1 MAWKLSLF
9 GYQESEVNEYL
20 QTLSQVR
27 GAEVASLREKVRLA
41 METNIRQ
48 DIILADLRREAAER
62 KNRLKTVESRLILIY
77 YRMLLNQGSEA
88 RAGTDFLE
96 PEMERSEEYL
106 RRLEQ
111 REQIA
116 AKASKRLNA
125 LLKQIGRWEK
135 EMEKPKNFNT
145 SLLGVAPKDLEEYL
159 LLREKSHQEAIA
171 DLSEKLNQL
180 EKAIALQ
187 GEEIKALGGLFER
200 PEMQKPFIDLAER
213 FLQRFEQSL
222 ENVARE
228 TITQN
233 RADLT
238 ERERECERRE
248 KELRLQIARCRRKV
262 NTLLRNLNQPQKEQS
277 LPPSAG
283 FFGEAQEVL
292 EEVQESADAG
302 RREAAGAPAGAETA
316 GAGEKNAEPARNSAT
331 AGTAGTAGTT
341 ATAETTGTAGT
352 IGMGSI
358 TDIADSRQSL
368 KFRYLLGKTAG
379 SDLAGNQGELL
390 IKQGQA
396 IGLKEAEVIYQQGLL
411 DQLVR
416 CLA

>member
-20 QTLSQVR
+20 QTLSQAR

-48 DIILADLRREAAER
+48 DITLADLRREAAER
-62 KNRLKTVESRLILIY
+62 KNRLKAVESRLILIY
-77 YRMLLNQGSEA
+77 YRMLLNQSSEA
-88 RAGTDFLE
+88 VRDGTAFLE
-96 PEMERSEEYL
+96 SEMGPSEKYL
-106 RRLEQ
+106 RQLEK

-116 AKASKRLNA
+116 AEAGKRLNA
-125 LLKQIGRWEK
+125 LFKQIGRWEK

-159 LLREKSHQEAIA
+159 LLRERSHQEAIA

-187 GEEIKALGGLFER
+187 GEEIKALGGFLER

-228 TITQN
+228 TMNQN
-233 RADLT
+233 SRAALT

-262 NTLLRNLNQPQKEQS
+262 NTLLRNLNQPQKEQQS
-277 LPPSAG
+277 LPPSADS
-283 FFGEAQEVL
+283 FSFGEVQEVL
-292 EEVQESADAG
+292 EEVEESVGAEG
-302 RREAAGAPAGAETA
+302 KGEAALETGAARTGSSAE
-316 GAGEKNAEPARNSAT
+316 EARNS
-331 AGTAGTAGTT
+331 GTAGTT
-341 ATAETTGTAGT
+341 TTTGTTGTAG
-352 IGMGSI
+352 MGNMA
-358 TDIADSRQSL
+358 DIADSRQSL
-368 KFRYLLGKTAG
+368 KFRYLLGKVAG

-390 IKQGQA
+390 IKQGQS
-396 IGLKEAEVIYQQGLL
+396 IGLQEAEAVYQQGLL